1 MTLRAVEYELE
12 AKLKGD
18 GSFFSKPGGKVE
30 RKSYSD
36 GSERLKIS
44 LRKLKASEGSFATVK
59 IGGSEVAQ
67 LKIEKGSARFDE
79 ESTELSA
86 MPKMKAGQSVEVLV
100 DGALVLQGTLNV
112 D

>member
-12 AKLKGD
+12 AKLEGA
-18 GSFFSKPGGKVE
+18 GNFFSKPRGKVE

-44 LRKLKASEGSFATVK
+44 LRKLKAPEDFYAIVK

-67 LKIEKGSARFDE
+67 IKIEKGSARFDE
-79 ESTELSA
+79 ETSEPGN
-86 MPKMKAGQSVEVLV
+86 MPKMKAGQSVEVIL